1 MQKSGA
7 NRKGTQ
13 MVLRNKKILKTAQP
27 NTDIVTYAYLSV
39 SLKRASCKY
48 TNNACHYQRGKHHC
62 LGGKIGFINK

>member
-27 NTDIVTYAYLSV
+27 NTDIGTYAYLSI
-39 SLKRASCKY
+39 SLKGHHANTLMLAIIKEESII
-48 TNNACHYQRGKHHC
+48 TWGK
-62 LGGKIGFINK
+62 K